1 MSSQA
6 VAWAIVMQA
15 GGPSAKAVLMSIA
28 NYANAYGECWQDQK
42 TLAEGAELQVRQF
55 RNILKSLVERG
66 LVEQVRRGGQGRG
79 RLSDVLRLR
88 MCELPAI
95 LTAKRREEGEEIDA
109 SEQPATGQYDR
120 QQPAMQSNRQRLP
133 LAQQPA
139 KIAERATGNLRGG
152 NRQIVAATVESHIPT
167 VSKETDSPARRFLAS
182 MRDHMSPTGRQ
193 RTKPALC
200 DKALPPLIAKHGFDK
215 LLTAAKAF
223 YSTPQARKDGGEFQ
237 PGLQVIANDGRLEA
251 LVAAP
256 VDPAEI
262 ARRHRLFEFDGTWM
276 PEWGPFPAG
285 KQGSEA

>member
-55 RNILKSLVERG
+55 RNILRGLIERG

-88 MCELPAI
+88 MRELPAI
-95 LTAKRREEGEEIDA
+95 LTAKRREEGEEEEA
-109 SEQPATGQYDR
+109 EQPAIS
-120 QQPAMQSNRQRLP
+120 SNRQRLP

-152 NRQIVAATVESHIPT
+152 NRQIVAATVESHIPINSS
-167 VSKETDSPARRFLAS
+167 SKSKRASARLSPDWRPRKDEVAFGVQGGLTEPEVFAAADH
-182 MRDHMSPTGRQ
+182 MRDWAEANNKTKASWDLTFRNWL
-193 RTKPALC
+193 RTAIADAKRGKRPVVVAQFDRDRALRVYRE
-200 DKALPPLIAKHGFDK
+200 HGFWDPRLGPEPQPD
-215 LLTAAKAF
+215 LL
-223 YSTPQARKDGGEFQ
+223 SQGGT
-237 PGLQVIANDGRLEA
+237 R
-251 LVAAP
+251 
-256 VDPAEI
+256 
-262 ARRHRLFEFDGTWM
+262 
-276 PEWGPFPAG
+276 
-285 KQGSEA
+285 

>member
-28 NYANAYGECWQDQK
+28 NYANVYGECWQDQK

-55 RNILKSLVERG
+55 RNILRSLVERG

-88 MCELPAI
+88 MRELPAI
-95 LTAKRREEGEEIDA
+95 LTAKRREEGDETE
-109 SEQPATGQYDR
+109 EQPAI
-120 QQPAMQSNRQRLP
+120 QSNRQILP

-139 KIAERATGNLRGG
+139 KIAERATGNLEGG
-152 NRQIVAATVESHIPT
+152 NRQIIAATVESHIPT
-167 VSKETDSPARRFLAS
+167 TLSNERVSRAREIIAA
-182 MRDHMSPTGRQ
+182 MRPVMSATGNQ
-193 RTKPALC
+193 RTKPVSCEKSLNALI
-200 DKALPPLIAKHGFDK
+200 KRHGFDAT
-215 LLTAAKAF
+215 LAAAKAF

-251 LVAAP
+251 LISSAPANDLHAERVAAF
-256 VDPAEI
+256 
-262 ARRHRLFEFDGTWM
+262 HEFGVWHDQ
-276 PEWGPFPAG
+276 WGPRPEPKPKA
-285 KQGSEA
+285 QGANQ